1 MTGSLGPLL
10 YEATAGV
17 MDIEIKSTAAG
28 SQMTLDYRVAGF
40 AKGGGEKLAGL
51 VDGVLAD
58 QMKRFR
64 AYATARPRS

>member
-1 MTGSLGPLL
+1 
-10 YEATAGV
+10 
-17 MDIEIKSTAAG
+17 
-28 SQMTLDYRVAGF
+28 MTLDYRVAGF